1 MVSMISRIS
10 APLLSVLIAAFSF
23 AMHADSQEMT
33 NSDTPPGH
41 VDYRQIMRDIHNLNY
56 DLRFEGVGR
65 DVICLKKIDNAVLEI
80 EMMRKNEQLKEIER
94 IQIREKAFEV
104 IGKEIKNLFDSIKSM
119 SDVTLLKDLLD
130 DDNSFLLC
138 LDLIISE
145 QMTLDDAM
153 SESMTNYI
161 VQNGSTT
168 SVSAYINRL
177 LLSDRKKNLYV
188 ESAQAFIADH
198 ILDRKLKFYAYFIL
212 QDSKKRFLKNSLQM
226 QSRKMLT
233 GNRSKSTHALPFIS
247 TILLAS
253 DGDKKAI
260 DILDQIL
267 DSIDIENNFD
277 LFYLIVGSAITQ
289 QQKLIDKI
297 CFILKI
303 DDRMKFFGFDCDPQ
317 YGTVRQEAAASLSLI
332 DAHFPSTSF
341 FSEMSPEH
349 IRICL
354 AWIKNNKIDLR
365 AAKIELLNK
374 ISKTRLDNL

>member
-41 VDYRQIMRDIHNLNY
+41 ADYRQIMRDIHNLNY

-80 EMMRKNEQLKEIER
+80 EI
-94 IQIREKAFEV
+94 
-104 IGKEIKNLFDSIKSM
+104 
-119 SDVTLLKDLLD
+119 D

-168 SVSAYINRL
+168 SAAAYINKL
-177 LLSDRKKNLYV
+177 LLSDRKKNLYA
-188 ESAQAFIADH
+188 ESAQDFIADH
-198 ILDRKLKFYAYFIL
+198 ILDRKVKFYAYFIL
-212 QDSKKRFLKNSLQM
+212 PDSKKKLLKNALQM

-289 QQKLIDKI
+289 QQKLIDKHFFL
-297 CFILKI
+297 CFYSGGDFHLTCGRCCQIGNIHGKG
-303 DDRMKFFGFDCDPQ
+303 RPKS
-317 YGTVRQEAAASLSLI
+317 V
-332 DAHFPSTSF
+332 
-341 FSEMSPEH
+341 
-349 IRICL
+349 
-354 AWIKNNKIDLR
+354 
-365 AAKIELLNK
+365 
-374 ISKTRLDNL
+374 